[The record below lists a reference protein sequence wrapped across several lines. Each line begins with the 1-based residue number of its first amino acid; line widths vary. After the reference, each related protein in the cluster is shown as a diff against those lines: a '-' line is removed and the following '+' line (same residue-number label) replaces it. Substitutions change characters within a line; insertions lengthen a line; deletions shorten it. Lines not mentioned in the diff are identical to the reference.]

1 MLWPVA
7 GRGKSDQLEVTDSHQ
22 VAIAHPPP
30 GGPGRDVG
38 LRSGRRAQPPPPR
51 NVVGVEVRLKHV
63 ANLSLRLVS
72 RLHVLL
78 DLPLRVDDSRLPE
91 VGEQIGGAAEVLVKD
106 LLEIHATETS
116 Q

>member
-22 VAIAHPPP
+22 VAIAHPTPA
-30 GGPGRDVG
+30 GHGRDVG
-38 LRSGRRAQPPPPR
+38 LRSRRRDQPPPPR
-51 NVVGVEVRLKHV
+51 NVVGVEVRLKHM
-63 ANLSLRLVS
+63 ADLSLRLVS
-72 RLHVLL
+72 RIQVLL

-91 VGEQIGGAAEVLVKD
+91 VGDEIGGAAQVLMKD
-106 LLEIHATETS
+106 LLEIQAIETS